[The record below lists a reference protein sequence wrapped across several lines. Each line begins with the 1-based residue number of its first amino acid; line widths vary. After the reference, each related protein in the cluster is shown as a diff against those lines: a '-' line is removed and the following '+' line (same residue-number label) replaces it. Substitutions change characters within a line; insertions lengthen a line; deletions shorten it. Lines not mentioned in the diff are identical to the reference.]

1 MLTSS
6 LARVFGPIII
16 GHSRPN
22 PDVELTLKET
32 KKQACVIIT
41 FIDHYCDLLFN
52 LLCFTFGCRS
62 WRNCCRFLAI
72 IGVASSWITS
82 SQLG

>member
-1 MLTSS
+1 MADTPDCKMFTSS

-32 KKQACVIIT
+32 KKQAGVI
-41 FIDHYCDLLFN
+41 LLFTKYVYGN
-52 LLCFTFGCRS
+52 LLS
-62 WRNCCRFLAI
+62 SISINRFL
-72 IGVASSWITS
+72 
-82 SQLG
+82 

>member
-1 MLTSS
+1 MADTPECKMLASS

-32 KKQACVIIT
+32 KKQACVS
-41 FIDHYCDLLFN
+41 LLIATS
-52 LLCFTFGCRS
+52 LLRHGS
-62 WRNCCRFLAI
+62 
-72 IGVASSWITS
+72 
-82 SQLG
+82 

>member
-1 MLTSS
+1 MFFSRVADTPECKMLTSS

-32 KKQACVIIT
+32 KKQACVME
-41 FIDHYCDLLFN
+41 
-52 LLCFTFGCRS
+52 S
-62 WRNCCRFLAI
+62 
-72 IGVASSWITS
+72 
-82 SQLG
+82 